1 MRQEQS
7 SVVAEFKRKVFH
19 LLGLALPL
27 SYRLSLLQQEQV
39 IFITSLF
46 LLGSL
51 TVEIVR
57 MRTQPLPMF
66 ELTMRRTLRRT
77 EQTTMAAYVYW
88 LAGALVTFFFF
99 SRAIAAT
106 AIAASLLGDTSSAV
120 AGTGIGRHSISWNKQ
135 KSVEGTLA
143 GALTT
148 LSVTLLFTDFSL
160 ILGVASAVSYVVLD
174 VTRIPLDDN
183 LTLPISLGIVLSTI
197 EAFRL

>member
-1 MRQEQS
+1 MRKEPS
-7 SVVAEFKRKVFH
+7 GVMTEFRRKVFH

-27 SYRLSLLQQEQV
+27 SYHLSLLQHEQV
-39 IFITSLF
+39 IFITALL

-66 ELTMRRTLRRT
+66 ELTMRRALRRT
-77 EQTTMAAYVYW
+77 EQTAMAAYVYW

-99 SRAIAAT
+99 GKAIAT
-106 AIAASLLGDTSSAV
+106 TVITASLLADTSSAV
-120 AGTGIGRHSISWNKQ
+120 VGTGMGRHSIPWNRQ

-148 LSVTLLFTDFSL
+148 LLMVLLFTNFNL
-160 ILGVASAVSYVVLD
+160 ILGAASAASFAVLD
-174 VTRIPLDDN
+174 ATRIPLDDN
-183 LTLPISLGIVLSTI
+183 LTLPIVLGIVLSAI